1 MNSAMD
7 NINNIY
13 SAIYNGTPVTHASY
27 MKLYS
32 EVYGICIKS
41 FDNSKQVYDAYI
53 EMIEMKTNQYA
64 KILKAFQGNI
74 LECYDKIWVSYNR
87 CCKVICNLLSYIN
100 RHYVSR
106 MSNSGVNV
114 PDISTLMMRKWHTNV
129 INKNLEQLT
138 HMITVMMDE
147 ERNGNMI
154 ERRYIKNYVL
164 SCLAIDMEVYKS
176 CIEGPLYTNTMSYY
190 KNEIDGLLG
199 KMTVVD
205 IIHHIEKRI
214 KDEEHLIDTYF
225 HSNSKHMHIKNCE
238 IAMIHQN
245 ITIIM
250 DDLIGMLERNNL
262 DDIRCMYRLV
272 SIVSS
277 SIPIMATTI
286 YDHIVKTVLLQIGA
300 LDMEADNTNQY
311 IELLSSICTHYNNM
325 VANSCNDNS
334 TIKNNVNNALMDIV
348 NKNAFTAKNQF
359 KTAEMLSKAIDSYI
373 KNNDTDSNNIMF
385 SGVMVVYRYLQD
397 KDAFQKFYMKMYAKR
412 LIGGSMNDDMEINMI
427 GRLKEVSDYE
437 FINRLQK
444 MMNDIKTSRD
454 LNTKF
459 KALCGSERIDMNMM
473 VLTSG
478 PWPLVKGVD
487 IILPTELAQCVER
500 FTTFYL
506 NTSSGRKLNWVMS
519 QSKGELKTLYTTKPK
534 STTKQAYT
542 FSASTFQIAI
552 LLCFNGNDNLTIE
565 NIAQMT
571 GIEIKMLDA
580 QLELLVKMKI
590 LTVKDEKSLGN
601 IYAVNLKYNYKKL
614 KVKID
619 MPIKMETK
627 AEADD
632 TKKMVDED
640 RGYMVDACIVRIMK
654 SRNVMKHVE
663 LIDETIKQLSQRFH
677 PDIKIIKKKIDSLIE
692 REYMKRTEGKRD
704 EYQYVA

>member
-13 SAIYNGTPVTHASY
+13 SAIYNCTPVTHASY

-41 FDNSKQVYDAYI
+41 FANSKQVYDDYVR
-53 EMIEMKTNQYA
+53 MIEMKTSEYSEALSNYN
-64 KILKAFQGNI
+64 GNV
-74 LECYDKIWVSYNR
+74 LEIYDKMWISYNR
-87 CCKVICNLLSYIN
+87 CSKVVCNLLSYIN
-100 RHYVSR
+100 RHYVVR
-106 MSNSGVNV
+106 MSDNGVNI
-114 PDISTLMMRKWHTNV
+114 PDITTLMMRKWRTNV
-129 INKNLEQLT
+129 IDKNINMLT
-138 HMITVMMDE
+138 HIITTMMDE
-147 ERNGNMI
+147 ERNGNNI
-154 ERRYIKNYVL
+154 DKRYIISYVK

-176 CIEGPLYTNTMSYY
+176 CIEEPLYINTMSYY
-190 KNEIDGLLG
+190 KKEIDSLFS
-199 KMTVVD
+199 KMAVVD

-214 KDEEHLIDTYF
+214 KEEEHRIDTYF

-238 IAMIHQN
+238 SAMIHQN
-245 ITIIM
+245 IHIIM
-250 DDLIGMLERNNL
+250 DDLIGMLERDNL

-277 SIPIMATTI
+277 SIPVMATTI
-286 YDHIVKTVLLQIGA
+286 YDYIIKTSALRIGA
-300 LDMEADNTNQY
+300 LDIEADNAIEY
-311 IELLSSICTHYNNM
+311 IELLCGICNHYNKM
-325 VANSCNDNS
+325 VTESCNDNS
-334 TIKNNVNNALMDIV
+334 YIKTNVNNAMMHFV

-373 KNNDTDSNNIMF
+373 KNNDAESCNIMF
-385 SGVMVVYRYLQD
+385 NGVMVVYRYLQD
-397 KDAFQKFYMKMYAKR
+397 RDAFQKFYMKMYAKR
-412 LIGGSMNDDMEINMI
+412 LIGGSANDDMEINMI
-427 GRLKEVSDYE
+427 GRLKEVSDYD

-454 LNTKF
+454 LNAKF
-459 KALCGSERIDMNMM
+459 KAVCGGEKIDMNAM

-478 PWPLVKGVD
+478 PWPLVKGMD
-487 IILPTELAQCVER
+487 IILPSELAQCVDR
-500 FTTFYL
+500 FTAFYHSA
-506 NTSSGRKLNWVMS
+506 NSGRKLNWVIC

-534 STTKQAYT
+534 STTKQIYT

-552 LLCFNGNDNLTIE
+552 LLCFNGNDNLSIE
-565 NIAQMT
+565 SLAQST
-571 GIEIKMLDA
+571 GIEIKMLEA

-590 LTVKDEKSLGN
+590 LTVKDN
-601 IYAVNLKYNYKKL
+601 IYNVNLKYNYKKL

-640 RGYMVDACIVRIMK
+640 RGFMIDACVVRIMK

-663 LIDETIKQLSQRFH
+663 LIDETIKQLSQRFK
-677 PDIKIIKKKIDSLIE
+677 PDVKMIKKKIDSLIE
-692 REYMKRTEGKRD
+692 REYMKRAEGKRD
-704 EYQYVA
+704 EYHYVA

>member
-27 MKLYS
+27 MILYS
-32 EVYGICIKS
+32 QVYGICIKS
-41 FDNSKQVYDAYI
+41 FDNSKQVYEEYMK
-53 EMIEMKTNQYA
+53 MIDVKTNQYA
-64 KILKAFQGNI
+64 DILKGFQGNI
-74 LECYDKIWVSYNR
+74 LECYDRMWTSYNR
-87 CCKVICNLLSYIN
+87 CSKVICNLLSYIN
-100 RHYVSR
+100 RHFVSR
-106 MSNSGVNV
+106 MSDSGVSV
-114 PDISTLMMRKWHTNV
+114 YDINTLMMRKWHTNV
-129 INKNLEQLT
+129 INKNLAQLT

-147 ERNGNMI
+147 ERNGNNI
-154 ERRYIKNYVL
+154 DKRYIKSYVK

-176 CIEGPLYTNTMSYY
+176 CIEGPLYINTMSYY
-190 KNEIDGLLG
+190 KKEIDGLLG

-214 KDEEHLIDTYF
+214 KEEEHRIDTYF

-238 IAMIHQN
+238 SAMIHQN
-245 ITIIM
+245 IHIIM
-250 DDLIGMLERNNL
+250 DDLIGMLERDNL

-277 SIPIMATTI
+277 SIPVMATTI
-286 YDHIVKTVLLQIGA
+286 HDHIVKTGLARIGA
-300 LDMEADNTNQY
+300 LDMEADNATEY
-311 IELLSSICTHYNNM
+311 VELLSGICTHYNKM
-325 VANSCNDNS
+325 ATDSCNDNS
-334 TIKNNVNNALMDIV
+334 AIKNNINNALMDIV
-348 NKNAFTAKNQF
+348 NKNNFTAKNQF

-373 KNNDTDSNNIMF
+373 KNNTENMDNLFDS
-385 SGVMVVYRYLQD
+385 VMTVYRYLQD
-397 KDAFQKFYMKMYAKR
+397 RDAFQKFYMKMYAKR
-412 LIGGSMNDDMEINMI
+412 LIGGSANDDMEINMI

-454 LNTKF
+454 LNAKF
-459 KALCGSERIDMNMM
+459 KAVCGSEKIDMNMM

-487 IILPTELAQCVER
+487 IILPAELAHCVDR
-500 FTTFYL
+500 FTAFYHS
-506 NTSSGRKLNWVMS
+506 NCSGRKLNWIIN
-519 QSKGELKTLYTTKPK
+519 QSKGEIKTLYTTKPK
-534 STTKQAYT
+534 STTKLAYT

-552 LLCFNGNDNLTIE
+552 LLCFNANDNLTIE

-571 GIEIKMLDA
+571 GIEIKMLEA

-590 LTVKDEKSLGN
+590 LTVKDNTSLGN
-601 IYAVNLKYNYKKL
+601 TYSVNLKYNYKKL

-632 TKKMVDED
+632 TKKLVDED
-640 RGYMVDACIVRIMK
+640 RGFMIDACVVRIMK

-663 LIDETIKQLSQRFH
+663 LIDETIKQLSQRFK
-677 PDIKIIKKKIDSLIE
+677 PDVKMIKKKIDSLIE
-692 REYMKRTEGKRD
+692 REYMKRAEGKRD
-704 EYQYVA
+704 EYHYVA